1 MIASITAF
9 ASSVTDRSSIVSTE
23 DYVTS
28 CQGLKLVTL
37 LTLKKRVCYI
47 ASLRAIANPIH
58 QTNSLALHHQPLSI
72 VILLLLDLNFQES
85 VSTTE
90 LFNDLLYPHDAC
102 TFRWS
107 TSRSCSTDV
116 DSHLAIRLNFAS
128 ISCRY
133 DHSLSS
139 LRSSKAPP

>member
-9 ASSVTDRSSIVSTE
+9 TSSVTDRSSIVSTE

-72 VILLLLDLNFQES
+72 VILLLLVLDFQES

-90 LFNDLLYPHDAC
+90 LFNDLLSPHDAF
-102 TFRWS
+102 TFRWT
-107 TSRSCSTDV
+107 TSCCVLLT
-116 DSHLAIRLNFAS
+116 
-128 ISCRY
+128 
-133 DHSLSS
+133 
-139 LRSSKAPP
+139 

>member
-58 QTNSLALHHQPLSI
+58 KTNSLALHHQPLST
-72 VILLLLDLNFQES
+72 VILLFAGSRLSGIRVHNRTLQRS
-85 VSTTE
+85 AVS
-90 LFNDLLYPHDAC
+90 
-102 TFRWS
+102 
-107 TSRSCSTDV
+107 SRCLHIPVDHIVLCSTDV
-116 DSHLAIRLNFAS
+116 DSPLAICLDSAS
-128 ISCRY
+128 IGCRY